1 MLGLNNKGNATLAS
15 NLNNRNEKYHFEYAP
30 ELNDICCNI
39 TSQCRLM
46 LKRNF
51 TEYQIDNILVPEIKK
66 KFWKVALQYG
76 TGVRFL
82 KNRLECGRLNYLNN
96 EFEIN
101 AFKSEDYI
109 KDGIL
114 IRGITYHIRIEE
126 KQKIPFQFSCNP
138 KEDDVTWTKLTKLYK
153 DWCTSFDVQMVS
165 ENELRRIKENF
176 LFMYLEKDLI
186 NFISKIFKEDE
197 ISANNFYSYIT
208 SIENKNGLFLS
219 VDHLKL
225 LNQLRIKLYNMKFE
239 SKLKYNK
246 DLMIFEKVCY
256 VDTYALKTLKGFIKQ
271 NVPTIGLAIDYA
283 HQIKYIYGEVL
294 INIENNE
301 SELVEDFFFYWFFKI
316 NKRYLNNKVIDL

>member
-15 NLNNRNEKYHFEYAP
+15 NMNNRNEKYHFEYAP

-51 TEYQIDNILVPEIKK
+51 TEYQIDTVLVPEIKK

-82 KNRLECGRLNYLNN
+82 SNRLECGRLNYLNN

-114 IRGITYHIRIEE
+114 IRGITYHISIEE
-126 KQKIPFQFSCNP
+126 KQRISFQFTGNP
-138 KEDDVTWTKLTKLYK
+138 KEDDDTWMKLTKLYK

-165 ENELRRIKENF
+165 ETELRGIKESF

-197 ISANNFYSYIT
+197 IAANNFYSYIT
-208 SIENKNGLFLS
+208 SIENKNGLYLS

-225 LNQLRIKLYNMKFE
+225 FNQLRIKLYNMRFE

-246 DLMIFEKVCY
+246 ELMLFEKVCY

-271 NVPTIGLAIDYA
+271 SVPTIGLAIDYA
-283 HQIKYIYGEVL
+283 HQIKYIFGEVL

-301 SELVEDFFFYWFFKI
+301 HELVEDFFFYWFFKI
-316 NKRYLNNKVIDL
+316 NKRYLNNKVINL